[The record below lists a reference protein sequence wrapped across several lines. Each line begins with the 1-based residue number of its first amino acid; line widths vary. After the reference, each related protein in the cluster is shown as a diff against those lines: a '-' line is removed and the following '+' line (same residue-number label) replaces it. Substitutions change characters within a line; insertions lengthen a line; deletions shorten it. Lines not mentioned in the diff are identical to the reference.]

1 MEVNTCNIVRC
12 FQLLTGLAKGKLTS
26 GNKDKKSWKYL
37 MSIDIVFVI
46 LLSYSNRYSMVQRA
60 ENEPPV
66 YATWSRKRLAKA
78 P

>member
-1 MEVNTCNIVRC
+1 
-12 FQLLTGLAKGKLTS
+12 
-26 GNKDKKSWKYL
+26 

-46 LLSYSNRYSMVQRA
+46 LLSYFNRYSMVQRA

-78 P
+78 PWQTGAIKGLFLPKLNERQ